1 MYTVLRTCCYLGD
14 IDLPGV
20 HELEDGGE
28 VGERHVLQDDDGVL
42 GRVLLQQVLEVGRAG
57 AQDHL
62 VGLSVLALGEKDS
75 HGCKLLK

>member
-20 HELEDGGE
+20 HELQDGGE
-28 VGERHVLQDDDGVL
+28 VGESHVLQDDDRVH

-57 AQDHL
+57 AENHL
-62 VGLSVLALGEKDS
+62 VGLGVLALDN
-75 HGCKLLK
+75 